1 MKYAYNE
8 KGKIICGTFWL
19 LLGTADDIFIPW
31 MEGYAVDL
39 LLEDDISTLTKLIYF
54 LVVLTLFT
62 GVCSIIRAWIFNILS
77 ERISFNIRRDFFEAL
92 IGKDIAFFDDDDHRT
107 GELMS
112 RMNSDVEIV
121 QSSLSTAFSSL
132 VRSLVF
138 IIAVLFLLLMIS
150 P

>member
-54 LVVLTLFT
+54 LVVLTL
-62 GVCSIIRAWIFNILS
+62 VSA
-77 ERISFNIRRDFFEAL
+77 
-92 IGKDIAFFDDDDHRT
+92 KAF
-107 GELMS
+107 
-112 RMNSDVEIV
+112 
-121 QSSLSTAFSSL
+121 
-132 VRSLVF
+132 
-138 IIAVLFLLLMIS
+138 
-150 P
+150 